1 MGTFDSGVEDAEAEP
16 VEVIVRG
23 REVVHVEQHRRR
35 GSAVPAAHPLP
46 SLEISRPAHHE
57 WAGERLGL
65 GRRTDS
71 CGAGGRDAARRRR
84 TPLYAFSD
92 PICLIKESTF
102 GFSHVALFSRCF
114 VLFTFFFFFKA
125 GKLLLNDRCE

>member
-71 CGAGGRDAARRRR
+71 CGAGGRDAARRPRIHSGHR
-84 TPLYAFSD
+84 AL
-92 PICLIKESTF
+92 L
-102 GFSHVALFSRCF
+102 GFPTIDQQSIRQVR
-114 VLFTFFFFFKA
+114 
-125 GKLLLNDRCE
+125 

>member
-1 MGTFDSGVEDAEAEP
+1 METFDSGVEDAEAEP

-65 GRRTDS
+65 CRSADS
-71 CGAGGRDAARRRR
+71 CGRTRRGDGEHP
-84 TPLYAFSD
+84 PLCYAFSD

-114 VLFTFFFFFKA
+114 VLFTFFFLFQSWQA
-125 GKLLLNDRCE
+125 AAQRSV